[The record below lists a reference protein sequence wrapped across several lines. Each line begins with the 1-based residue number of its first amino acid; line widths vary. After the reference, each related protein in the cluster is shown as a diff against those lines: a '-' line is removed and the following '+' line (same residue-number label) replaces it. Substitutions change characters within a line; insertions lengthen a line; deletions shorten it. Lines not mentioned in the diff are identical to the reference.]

1 MVPAILSF
9 IESLSFFEGQKCTSK
24 VDMYRAIYKVCD
36 LIGHFVLA
44 SQGLLGHCT
53 FVMEIMS

>member
-1 MVPAILSF
+1 MCLSWTLVGT
-9 IESLSFFEGQKCTSK
+9 SLLFWGGGGGGGGCEC
-24 VDMYRAIYKVCD
+24 RAVYKVFD

-53 FVMEIMS
+53 FVMEIAS

>member
-1 MVPAILSF
+1 MVPILYT
-9 IESLSFFEGQKCTSK
+9 LPHAP
-24 VDMYRAIYKVCD
+24 VDFSSYTYTVEPGRAIYKVCD
-36 LIGHFVLA
+36 LIGHFILA